1 MKVCRPLRTFD
12 KSIFIKTTGMKIY
25 TKKGDSGET
34 SLFGGSRV
42 SKSNKRIEA
51 YGTVDEIN
59 SFVGLAASY
68 EISEIGSQYLNKV
81 QELLFTLGADLATPS
96 SSKTRI
102 DRIGENDIQF
112 LEDAIDTLEKDLE
125 PLKNFVLP
133 GGAQAGAT
141 LHLARTV
148 CRRAERKAV
157 ACKKTDEISDYSIKF
172 LNRLSDFLFV
182 IARYENKQAGVR
194 EETWKPE
201 RS

>member
-1 MKVCRPLRTFD
+1 
-12 KSIFIKTTGMKIY
+12 MKIY

-34 SLFGGSRV
+34 SLFGGKRV
-42 SKSNKRIEA
+42 LKSTERIEA
-51 YGTVDEIN
+51 YGNVDELN

-68 EISEIGSQYLNKV
+68 DLSEKGTEYLRKV
-81 QELLFTLGADLATPS
+81 QELLFILGADLATPP

-102 DRIGENDIQF
+102 DRISEENVQF
-112 LEDAIDTLEKDLE
+112 LEDAIDELEEDLE
-125 PLKNFVLP
+125 TLKNFVLP

-141 LHLARTV
+141 LHVARTI
-148 CRRAERKAV
+148 CRRAERAAV
-157 ACKKTDEISDYSIKF
+157 ACQEVDEISDLCIKF

-182 IARYENKQAGVR
+182 MARYENKKAGVR